1 MVGLVASSMCLRNI
15 IWHTVTLVFRAKS
28 VLLTSLLNSVE
39 PGTAEVIFLFGNK

>member
-15 IWHTVTLVFRAKS
+15 IWHTLVFRAKS